1 MVRSGPEAT
10 CVDDQP
16 ELGRLLAG
24 SDPQSRSTT
33 RTGLRPPPHRQRVSR
48 PLPPGAE
55 PWVRPGRPE
64 PPSGGQQVCRLNS
77 QREEIGDPRLL
88 VDAHGGSSGAGVGGL
103 QCPPLPCCRAGL
115 QDLLSPGP
123 GGPRQPSTPPRGPS
137 ETAWSQ
143 LRLAPQR
150 PFPDSGAGPRGRA
163 SPARAVCVD
172 RGSSMHRWETPTG
185 FKDARVKSCAS
196 RPRGPRRVAL

>member
-1 MVRSGPEAT
+1 MQSHG
-10 CVDDQP
+10 C
-16 ELGRLLAG
+16 GRG
-24 SDPQSRSTT
+24 
-33 RTGLRPPPHRQRVSR
+33 G
-48 PLPPGAE
+48 
-55 PWVRPGRPE
+55 PE

-123 GGPRQPSTPPRGPS
+123 GGPWQPSTPPGGPS
-137 ETAWSQ
+137 ETARSR
-143 LRLAPQR
+143 LGLAPQR

-172 RGSSMHRWETPTG
+172 RGSPMHRWEAPAGFEDTCEKLRVSAPGTTPCGTPASLAG
-185 FKDARVKSCAS
+185 PNVGNYFTWHFTSCAS
-196 RPRGPRRVAL
+196 PAPHTQPQCCRSDS